1 MLSTLRRRFIFSHL
15 VPLLIIVPLIGIALI
30 YLLEAQ
36 VVLPSLSN
44 ELAGQAG
51 LVAEMAR
58 DQPGLW
64 TDPVQAQAFVTR
76 VSPRLTARLMLLD
89 SDGRLLASSAANDAG
104 RLGLRLDHPGLRQAL
119 SGQVFTQEARSQG
132 LRAEVADVL
141 TPALGADQQVTGIV
155 RLSYPLTSVY
165 ERFLLLRY
173 LIASVL
179 VVGLILGAL
188 AGTVL
193 ALDLGRPIQETQRA
207 AEQLAYG
214 QLPARLPEQGSE
226 EIRSLAR
233 SFNVLAARLPTLEE
247 SRRRLLANLVH
258 ELGRPLGALLAA
270 VQALEGGADEEAG
283 LRQELHAGMEA
294 QIRRLQ
300 RLLDDLA
307 QLHDRVLG
315 SLELDRQP
323 LALAEWLPAT
333 LSPWRE
339 AARQKGLEWRSSI
352 PATLP
357 AISADPDRLAQA
369 VGNLVSNAIKY
380 TPPQGAVTVSAG
392 SQAGEVWLRV
402 SDTGP
407 GIAADEQARIF
418 APFYRGPSSGRFPQG
433 MGLGLSIARDLVTA
447 HGGRLTVES
456 TPGAGSHFTIW
467 LPVQTPPTTP
477 NSDSLSS
484 SCLSS
489 A

>member
-1 MLSTLRRRFIFSHL
+1 MFSTLRRRFVFSHL

-44 ELAGQAG
+44 ELVGQAG
-51 LVAEMAR
+51 LVVEMAR

-64 TDPVQAQAFVTR
+64 TDPAQAQAFVTR

-89 SDGRLLASSAANDAG
+89 GGGRLLVSSDPNDAV
-104 RLGLRLDHPGLRQAL
+104 RLGLPLDHPGLEQAL
-119 SGQVFTQEARSQG
+119 SGQVFSQQARSQG
-132 LRAEVADVL
+132 LRAEMADVL
-141 TPALGADQQVTGIV
+141 TPALGADQQVAGVV

-165 ERFLLLRY
+165 ERFRLLRY
-173 LIASVL
+173 LIAGVL
-179 VVGLILGAL
+179 VVGLILGAIVG
-188 AGTVL
+188 AAL
-193 ALDLGRPIQETQRA
+193 ALDLGRPIQDTQRA

-214 QLPARLPEQGSE
+214 QSPAPLPEQGPE
-226 EIRSLAR
+226 EIRSLA
-233 SFNVLAARLPTLEE
+233 SSLNVLAARLHTLEE

-270 VQALEGGADEEAG
+270 VQALAEGADQDQA
-283 LRQELHAGMEA
+283 LRGELLGGMEA
-294 QIRRLQ
+294 QIHRLQ

-315 SLELDRQP
+315 SLELNRQP

-339 AARQKGLEWRSSI
+339 AAIQKGLEWRSSI
-352 PATLP
+352 PAALP
-357 AISADPDRLAQA
+357 AISADPDRLVQA

-380 TPPQGAVTVSAG
+380 TPPQGSVTVSAG

-407 GIAADEQARIF
+407 GIAAEEQARIF
-418 APFYRGPSSGRFPQG
+418 APFYRGPVSGRFPQG
-433 MGLGLSIARDLVTA
+433 MGLGLSIARDLITA

-456 TPGAGSHFTIW
+456 APGSGSQFTIW
-467 LPVQTPPTTP
+467 LPVQTPP
-477 NSDSLSS
+477 NLAE
-484 SCLSS
+484 LR
-489 A
+489 

>member
-1 MLSTLRRRFIFSHL
+1 MFGTLRRRFIFSHL

-51 LVAEMAR
+51 LVVEMAR
-58 DQPGLW
+58 DQPGVW
-64 TDPVQAQAFVTR
+64 SDANQAQAFVAR

-89 SDGRLLASSAANDAG
+89 SGGRLLASSDTNDAG
-104 RLGLRLDHPGLRQAL
+104 RLGLPLDHPGLEQAL
-119 SGQVFTQEARSQG
+119 SGQPFSQQARSQG

-141 TPALGADQQVTGIV
+141 TPALGANQQVAGVV

-165 ERFLLLRY
+165 ERFRLLRY
-173 LIASVL
+173 LIAGVL
-179 VVGLILGAL
+179 VVGLILGAI
-188 AGTVL
+188 AGTAL
-193 ALDLGRPIQETQRA
+193 ALDLGRPIQDTQRA
-207 AEQLAYG
+207 AEQLAFG
-214 QLPARLPEQGSE
+214 QSPAPLAEQGPE
-226 EIRSLAR
+226 EIRSLAH
-233 SFNVLAARLPTLEE
+233 SFNVLAARLHTLEE
-247 SRRRLLANLVH
+247 SRRQLLANLVH

-270 VQALEGGADEEAG
+270 VQALEGGADQEAG
-283 LRQELHAGMEA
+283 LRRELHAGMEA

-315 SLELDRQP
+315 SLELDRKP

-333 LSPWRE
+333 LRPWRE
-339 AARQKGLEWRSSI
+339 AAIQKGLEWRNSI
-352 PATLP
+352 PTILP

-369 VGNLVSNAIKY
+369 VGNLISNAIKY
-380 TPPQGAVTVSAG
+380 TPPLGSVMVSAG
-392 SQAGEVWLRV
+392 FQAGEVWLRV

-407 GIAADEQARIF
+407 GIAAEEQVRIF

-433 MGLGLSIARDLVTA
+433 MGLGLSIARDLVAA

-456 TPGAGSHFTIW
+456 APGAGSHFTIW
-467 LPVQTPPTTP
+467 LPVQTSP
-477 NSDSLSS
+477 NH
-484 SCLSS
+484 
-489 A
+489 AEFR

>member
-1 MLSTLRRRFIFSHL
+1 MFRTLRRRFIFSHL

-51 LVAEMAR
+51 LVIEMAR
-58 DQPGLW
+58 DQPGVW
-64 TDPVQAQAFVTR
+64 SDTSQAQAFVAR

-89 SDGRLLASSAANDAG
+89 NDGRLLASSDANDAD
-104 RLGLRLDHPGLRQAL
+104 RLGLPLDHPGLEQAL
-119 SGQVFTQEARSQG
+119 SGQPFSQQARSQG

-141 TPALGADQQVTGIV
+141 TPAPGVNQQVAGVV

-165 ERFLLLRY
+165 ERFRLLRY
-173 LIASVL
+173 LIAGVL
-179 VVGLILGAL
+179 VVGLILGAIT
-188 AGTVL
+188 GTAL
-193 ALDLGRPIQETQRA
+193 ALDLGRPIQDTQRA
-207 AEQLAYG
+207 AEQLAFG
-214 QLPARLPEQGSE
+214 QLPAPLSEQGPE
-226 EIRSLAR
+226 EIRSLAG
-233 SFNVLAARLPTLEE
+233 SFNVLAARLHTLEE
-247 SRRRLLANLVH
+247 SRRQLLANLVH

-270 VQALEGGADEEAG
+270 VQALEGGADQEAG

-315 SLELDRQP
+315 SLQLDRQL

-339 AARQKGLEWRSSI
+339 AAIQKGLDWRSSI
-352 PATLP
+352 PTNLP

-380 TPPQGAVTVSAG
+380 TLPQGSVMVSAG
-392 SQAGEVWLRV
+392 SQAGEIWLRV

-407 GIAADEQARIF
+407 GIAAEEQARIF

-433 MGLGLSIARDLVTA
+433 MGLGLSIARDLVAA

-456 TPGAGSHFTIW
+456 APGAGSHFTIW
-467 LPVQTPPTTP
+467 LPVQKPP
-477 NSDSLSS
+477 NHSEFR
-484 SCLSS
+484 
-489 A
+489 